1 MIDQVIQEYVKVAIQ
16 VANDATLNLQVKAD
30 AMGKMASALGT
41 LVPLV
46 GADPALE
53 QQMVAQKQQQDMQ
66 MALQKH
72 QADMQMSQD
81 KHQQDLAMKQQQHAL
96 GLEMQKQKAA
106 QAYKQPQTNNKPQNQ

>member
-1 MIDQVIQEYVKVAIQ
+1 MIDQVIQEYVKVAIA

-53 QQMVAQKQQQDMQ
+53 QQMAVEKQQQDMQ
-66 MALQKH
+66 MA
-72 QADMQMSQD
+72 MQ
-81 KHQQDLAMKQQQHAL
+81 KHQQDLQMTQDKHQMDMQMKQQQHAL
-96 GLEMQKQKAA
+96 GLEMQKQKA
-106 QAYKQPQTNNKPQNQ
+106 QTNNKPQKP

>member
-1 MIDQVIQEYVKVAIQ
+1 MIDQVIQEYVKVAIA

-46 GADPALE
+46 GADPTLQ
-53 QQMVAQKQQQDMQ
+53 QQMDM
-66 MALQKH
+66 QKH
-72 QADMQMSQD
+72 QADMQMAQD

-96 GLEMQKQKAA
+96 NLEMQKQKAA
-106 QAYKQPQTNNKPQNQ
+106 QAYSKPKQPPQR